1 MTFTQRFM
9 KYLMGVGIGLVFL
22 AMAFGPRA
30 FSCNYFP
37 NARVLDEAFSKRLAI
52 SPEAQAFLKAENLDS
67 TFLKKELFK
76 RSKVDFDHSKKDQ
89 VPCREYL
96 ANYKSKDNTKD
107 YDFVLEICKEDSKLV
122 SIKKK

>member
-9 KYLMGVGIGLVFL
+9 KYLMGVGIGLVFV

-67 TFLKKELFK
+67 TFLKKELFAK
-76 RSKVDFDHSKKDQ
+76 SKVDFDKSKKDQ
-89 VPCREYL
+89 VPCREYF
-96 ANYKSKDNTKD
+96 ATYESKDNTKNYEFTFD
-107 YDFVLEICKEDSKLV
+107 ICKEESKLV
-122 SIKKK
+122 SIIKK

>member
-1 MTFTQRFM
+1 MTFSQRLM
-9 KYLMGVGIGLVFL
+9 KYLLGVGIGMVFI

-30 FSCNYFP
+30 FSCNYLP
-37 NARVLDEAFSKRLAI
+37 KARVLDEAYSKRLSI

-76 RSKVDFDHSKKDQ
+76 RSKVDFDNTKKDQ
-89 VPCREYL
+89 KPCREYI
-96 ANYKSKDNTKD
+96 ANYKSKDETKN
-107 YDFVLEICKEDSKLV
+107 YDFVFDICREESKLV